1 MASGGDGG
9 RTGAAASGGLAVCV
23 FCASSSKI
31 DRVHVDLAADVGAE
45 LARRGHSLVSG
56 GAQVSCMGAV
66 ARAARAGGARTVG
79 VIPEGLVSVEI
90 SDEDND
96 ELVVTADMRARKGE
110 MDRRS
115 DAFLVLPGGIGT
127 LEELFEVWTAR
138 VLGMHAKPVVILD
151 PTGVY
156 EPLRELMTGL
166 AEQGFAR
173 PKIFDAIGWTAS
185 VEEAFDLLERSQ
197 PRIEATPE
205 DYAEAEL

>member
-1 MASGGDGG
+1 MTS
-9 RTGAAASGGLAVCV
+9 RNPLAVCV
-23 FCASSSKI
+23 FCSSSGKI
-31 DRVHVDLAADVGAE
+31 DRRYVDLAAEAGAE

-79 VIPEGLVSVEI
+79 VIPEGLVNVEI

-96 ELVVTADMRARKGE
+96 ELIVTPDMRARKGE

-138 VLGMHAKPVVILD
+138 VLSMHDKPIVILD

-166 AEQGFAR
+166 TEQGFAR
-173 PKIFDAIGWTAS
+173 PKIWDAVGWTSS
-185 VEEAFDLLERSQ
+185 VPEAFDLLERSQ
-197 PRIEATPE
+197 PRIEFSPE

>member
-1 MASGGDGG
+1 M
-9 RTGAAASGGLAVCV
+9 GLAVCV

-31 DRVHVDLAADVGAE
+31 DERHVELAAAAGAE

-79 VIPEGLVSVEI
+79 VIPEALVSVEI
-90 SDEDND
+90 SDEASD
-96 ELVVTADMRARKGE
+96 ELIVTPDMRTRKGA
-110 MDRRS
+110 MDERS

-127 LEELFEVWTAR
+127 LEELFEIWTAR
-138 VLGMHAKPVVILD
+138 VLGMHEKPVVILD

-156 EPLRELMTGL
+156 DPLRELMTGL
-166 AEQGFAR
+166 AEQGFVR
-173 PKIFDAIGWTAS
+173 PKIFDAIGWTDS
-185 VEEAFDLLERSQ
+185 VTEAFDLLERSS
-197 PRIEATPE
+197 PRIEASPE

>member
-1 MASGGDGG
+1 MGPV
-9 RTGAAASGGLAVCV
+9 TTPKPLAVCV
-23 FCASSSKI
+23 FCSSSGTI
-31 DRVHVDLAADVGAE
+31 DRRYVDLAAETGAE

-96 ELVVTADMRARKGE
+96 ELVITSDMRTRKGE

-115 DAFLVLPGGIGT
+115 DAFLILPGGIGT

-138 VLGMHAKPVVILD
+138 VLAMHEKPVVILD
-151 PTGVY
+151 PTGVF
-156 EPLRELMTGL
+156 EPLRELMVGL
-166 AEQGFAR
+166 TEQGFAR
-173 PKIFDAIGWTAS
+173 PKIWDAIGWAAS
-185 VEEAFDLLERSQ
+185 VPEAFDLLERAQ
-197 PRIEATPE
+197 PRIEFSPG
-205 DYAEAEL
+205 DYAETQL

>member
-1 MASGGDGG
+1 MTS
-9 RTGAAASGGLAVCV
+9 RKSLAICV
-23 FCASSSKI
+23 FCSSSGKI
-31 DRVHVDLAADVGAE
+31 DRRYVDLAAEAGAE

-96 ELVVTADMRARKGE
+96 ELIVTGDMRSRKGE

-115 DAFLVLPGGIGT
+115 DAFLILPGGIGT

-138 VLGMHAKPVVILD
+138 VLAMHAKPVVILD

-156 EPLRELMTGL
+156 EPLRELMSGL
-166 AEQGFAR
+166 TDQGFAR
-173 PKIFDAIGWTAS
+173 PKIWDAVGWTDS
-185 VEEAFDLLERSQ
+185 VPEAFDLLERSQ
-197 PRIEATPE
+197 PRIDFSPE

>member
-1 MASGGDGG
+1 MPPS
-9 RTGAAASGGLAVCV
+9 GLAVCV

-31 DRVHVDLAADVGAE
+31 DKVYVELAAEAGAE

-96 ELVVTADMRARKGE
+96 ELVVTPDMRTRKAE

-127 LEELFEVWTAR
+127 LEELFEIWTAR
-138 VLGMHAKPVVILD
+138 VLGMHEKPVVILD

-156 EPLRELMTGL
+156 EPLRELMKSL
-166 AEQGFAR
+166 ADQGFAR
-173 PKIFDAIGWTAS
+173 PKIFDAIGWTGS
-185 VEEAFDLLERSQ
+185 VAEAFDLLERSQ
-197 PRIEATPE
+197 PRIEPTPE

>member
-1 MASGGDGG
+1 MTSADNGS
-9 RTGAAASGGLAVCV
+9 GLAICV
-23 FCASSSKI
+23 FCASSSRI
-31 DRVHVDLAADVGAE
+31 DQRYVDLAAEVGAE

-96 ELVVTADMRARKGE
+96 ELVVTPDMRSRKGE

-127 LEELFEVWTAR
+127 LEELFEIWTAR
-138 VLGMHAKPVVILD
+138 VLGMHDKPLVILD

-156 EPLRELMTGL
+156 EPLRELMNGL
-166 AEQGFAR
+166 ADQGFAR
-173 PKIFDAIGWTAS
+173 PKIFDAIGWTADVS
-185 VEEAFDLLERSQ
+185 EAFDLLERTQ
-197 PRIEATPE
+197 PHIEPTAE
-205 DYAEAEL
+205 DYAEAEP

>member
-1 MASGGDGG
+1 MA
-9 RTGAAASGGLAVCV
+9 LAVCV

-31 DRVHVDLAADVGAE
+31 DKGYLELAERVGAE

-66 ARAARAGGARTVG
+66 ARAARAGGATTVG
-79 VIPEGLVSVEI
+79 VIPEGLVKVEI
-90 SDEDND
+90 SDEEND
-96 ELVVTADMRARKGE
+96 ELVVTPDMRARKGE

-127 LEELFEVWTAR
+127 LEELFEIWTAR
-138 VLGMHAKPVVILD
+138 TLGMHDKPVVILD

-156 EPLRELMTGL
+156 EPLRALMTGL
-166 AEQGFAR
+166 VEQGFAR
-173 PKIFDAIGWTAS
+173 AKVFDAVGWTAS
-185 VEEAFDLLERSQ
+185 VDEAFDLLERSQ

>member
-1 MASGGDGG
+1 M
-9 RTGAAASGGLAVCV
+9 TTTKPLAVCV
-23 FCASSSKI
+23 FCSSSGTI
-31 DRVHVDLAADVGAE
+31 DRLYVDLAAQAGAE

-96 ELVVTADMRARKGE
+96 ELVVTPDMRARKGE

-115 DAFLVLPGGIGT
+115 DAFLILPGGIGT
-127 LEELFEVWTAR
+127 LEELLEVWTAR
-138 VLGMHAKPVVILD
+138 TLAMHEKPIVILD

-156 EPLRELMTGL
+156 EPLRELMVGL
-166 AEQGFAR
+166 TEQGFTRA
-173 PKIFDAIGWTAS
+173 KIWDAVGWATS
-185 VEEAFDLLERSQ
+185 VPEAFDLLERAQ
-197 PRIEATPE
+197 PRIESSPD

>member
-1 MASGGDGG
+1 MTSAEPPAP
-9 RTGAAASGGLAVCV
+9 AAAPLAVCV
-23 FCASSSKI
+23 FCSSSGTI
-31 DRVHVDLAADVGAE
+31 DRRFVDLAAEAGAE

-56 GAQVSCMGAV
+56 GGRVSCMGAV
-66 ARAARAGGARTVG
+66 ARAARDGGARTVG

-90 SDEDND
+90 SDDDSD
-96 ELVVTADMRARKGE
+96 ELVITSDMRTRKGE

-138 VLGMHAKPVVILD
+138 VLAMHDKPIVILD

-156 EPLRELMTGL
+156 GPLRELMRGL
-166 AEQGFAR
+166 TEQGFAR
-173 PKIFDAIGWTAS
+173 AKIWDAVGWAS
-185 VEEAFDLLERSQ
+185 TVPEAFDLLESVQ
-197 PRIEATPE
+197 PRIEFSAA

>member
-1 MASGGDGG
+1 VTSAKP
-9 RTGAAASGGLAVCV
+9 LAVCV
-23 FCASSSKI
+23 FCSSSGRI
-31 DRVHVDLAADVGAE
+31 DRRYVDLAADAGAE

-96 ELVVTADMRARKGE
+96 ELVVTPDMRTRKGE

-115 DAFLVLPGGIGT
+115 DAFLILPGGIGT

-138 VLGMHAKPVVILD
+138 VLSMHEKPVVVLD

-156 EPLRELMTGL
+156 DPLRELMVSLT
-166 AEQGFAR
+166 EQGFAR
-173 PKIFDAIGWTAS
+173 HRIWDAIGWTTT
-185 VEEAFDLLERSQ
+185 VPEAFDLLERSQ
-197 PRIEATPE
+197 PRIEFSAS
-205 DYAEAEL
+205 DYAETQL

>member
-1 MASGGDGG
+1 MVTSPKP
-9 RTGAAASGGLAVCV
+9 LAVCV
-23 FCASSSKI
+23 FCSSSGTI
-31 DRVHVDLAADVGAE
+31 DRRYVDLAAQAGAE

-96 ELVVTADMRARKGE
+96 ELIVTPDMRTRKGE

-138 VLGMHAKPVVILD
+138 VLAMHAKPVVILD

-156 EPLRELMTGL
+156 DPLRELMRGL
-166 AEQGFAR
+166 TEQGFAR
-173 PKIFDAIGWTAS
+173 AKIWDAIGWTDS
-185 VEEAFDLLERSQ
+185 VPEAFDLLERSQ
-197 PRIEATPE
+197 PRIEFSPE
-205 DYAEAEL
+205 DYAETQL

>member
-1 MASGGDGG
+1 MTS
-9 RTGAAASGGLAVCV
+9 RKPLAVCV
-23 FCASSSKI
+23 FCSSSGKI
-31 DRVHVDLAADVGAE
+31 DRRYVDLAAEAGAE

-96 ELVVTADMRARKGE
+96 ELIVTPDMRARKGE

-138 VLGMHAKPVVILD
+138 VLSMHDKPIVILD

-166 AEQGFAR
+166 TEQGFAR
-173 PKIFDAIGWTAS
+173 PKIWDAVGWTSS
-185 VEEAFDLLERSQ
+185 VPEAFDLLERSQ
-197 PRIEATPE
+197 PRIEFSPE

>member
-1 MASGGDGG
+1 VTTSK
-9 RTGAAASGGLAVCV
+9 SLAVCV
-23 FCASSSKI
+23 FCSSSGTI
-31 DRVHVDLAADVGAE
+31 DRRYVELAAEAGAE

-96 ELVVTADMRARKGE
+96 ELIVTPDMRTRKGE

-115 DAFLVLPGGIGT
+115 DAFLILPGGIGT

-138 VLGMHAKPVVILD
+138 VLAMHEKPVVILD

-156 EPLRELMTGL
+156 EPLRELMVGL
-166 AEQGFAR
+166 TEQGFAR
-173 PKIFDAIGWTAS
+173 PKIWDAIGWTAT
-185 VEEAFDLLERSQ
+185 VPEAFDLLERAQ
-197 PRIEATPE
+197 PRIEFSAG
-205 DYAEAEL
+205 DYAETQL

>member
-1 MASGGDGG
+1 MTTS
-9 RTGAAASGGLAVCV
+9 RPLAICV
-23 FCASSSKI
+23 FCSSSGKI
-31 DRVHVDLAADVGAE
+31 DRVYRDLAAEAGAE

-79 VIPEGLVSVEI
+79 VIPEGLVDVEI

-96 ELVVTADMRARKGE
+96 ELIITPDMRARKGE

-138 VLGMHAKPVVILD
+138 VLAMHEKPVVILD
-151 PTGVY
+151 PTGVFD
-156 EPLRELMTGL
+156 PLRELMVGL
-166 AEQGFAR
+166 TEQGFAR
-173 PKIFDAIGWTAS
+173 PRIWDAIGWTAT
-185 VEEAFDLLERSQ
+185 VPEAFDLLERAQ
-197 PRIEATPE
+197 PRIEFSPE
-205 DYAEAEL
+205 DYAETQL